1 MNHLSQ
7 KLIRFLLDEEGPTAV
22 EYAMIVMLIFLGCL
36 TAVTAIGQ
44 ITAGSFE
51 ASCDS
56 INRAIESRS

>member
-36 TAVTAIGQ
+36 TAITAIGQ

-51 ASCDS
+51 ESCDS